1 MKRVT
6 LGDIDL
12 SHDKSGALKKAT
24 DAAREWHRRYLAG
37 EQGVSMVI
45 LSANNGTGKT
55 TIANACLWAEYFSH
69 GGVPLAPMG
78 RFFPAGELIHRL
90 DPKTRPA
97 DEIDG
102 ARIIVIDDIA
112 HIERI
117 EYVAFA
123 DQEKTIQ
130 SRFRRIMEFCSVRG
144 VSVIITG
151 NCKRAEL
158 ERIMGHAAL
167 SRFRQMTPLSLRV
180 DMGNKVPDYRKA
192 GESK

>member
-12 SHDKSGALKKAT
+12 SHDKSGELKKAT

-37 EQGVSMVI
+37 ERGISLI
-45 LSANNGTGKT
+45 LLSGDNGTGKT

-69 GGVPLAPMG
+69 GDTPLAPMG
-78 RFFPAGELIHRL
+78 RFFLAGDLIARL
-90 DPKTRPA
+90 EGETKPWN
-97 DEIDG
+97 EING
-102 ARIIVIDDIA
+102 ARIIVIDDIS

-117 EYVAFA
+117 EYVAA
-123 DQEKTIQ
+123 VDQQKAIH
-130 SRFRRIMEFCSVRG
+130 SRFRRIIDFCSERG

-151 NCKRAEL
+151 NCPINSL
-158 ERIMGHAAL
+158 PSIIGNAAW
-167 SRFRQMTPLSLRV
+167 SRLFQMAPPRLRV

-192 GESK
+192 GGSK